1 MLNPSKMFG
10 HLSEIRDRDTGQM
23 PMPWNRRELRCA
35 VVVWFR
41 GDPTG
46 IDPDFRWRF
55 VDMENGGW
63 LASCGITSHH
73 LTVFCWF
80 LLPRPPFWVG
90 FILADLGRPAL
101 SAWFQSVKSPIFVG
115 FAADIGDVG
124 DGSKPM
130 IHLFWERGV
139 EDTQLSMIY
148 MYPLISFWFIM
159 VYHYIYIY
167 IFK

>member
-1 MLNPSKMFG
+1 MFVFFDLRFGTVTPWHRPDAYALEQEGTQVRRRSLIPRGSHRNRSSNDGDLLIWKM
-10 HLSEIRDRDTGQM
+10 D
-23 PMPWNRRELRCA
+23 
-35 VVVWFR
+35 
-41 GDPTG
+41 
-46 IDPDFRWRF
+46 
-55 VDMENGGW
+55 ENGGW

-101 SAWFQSVKSPIFVG
+101 SAWFQSVKSRIFVR
-115 FAADIGDVG
+115 FPPDIGDAG

-139 EDTQLSMIY
+139 EDTQLSR
-148 MYPLISFWFIM
+148 FICI
-159 VYHYIYIY
+159 H
-167 IFK
+167 